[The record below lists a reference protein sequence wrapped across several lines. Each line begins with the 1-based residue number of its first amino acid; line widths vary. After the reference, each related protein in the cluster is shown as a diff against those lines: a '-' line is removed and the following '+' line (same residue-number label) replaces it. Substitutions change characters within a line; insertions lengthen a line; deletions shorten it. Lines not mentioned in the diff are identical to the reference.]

1 MRINDHSPTA
11 YDILAYL
18 AEHPDAEDTLEGIM
32 QWWLLEQRIKH
43 WTAEAQGAL
52 DELVAEG
59 FVLERRDSDGRA
71 HYRLN
76 RRKAKN
82 VDALLKRVKG
92 EGGKKVAL

>member
-43 WTAEAQGAL
+43 WTAEAQSAL
-52 DELVAEG
+52 DELVEEG
-59 FVLERRDSDGRA
+59 LVLVRRDSDGRA

-82 VDALLKRVKG
+82 IDTLLKRVSG
-92 EGGKKVAL
+92 EDGKKVTL